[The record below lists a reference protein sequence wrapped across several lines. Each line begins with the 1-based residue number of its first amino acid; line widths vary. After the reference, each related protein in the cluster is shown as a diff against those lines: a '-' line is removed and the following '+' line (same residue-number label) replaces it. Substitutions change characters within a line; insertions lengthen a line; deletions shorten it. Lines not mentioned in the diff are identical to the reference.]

1 MIPEFLPITIKIF
14 PRRSAPAVALVL
26 ALIGCGVMQESVHL
40 GTINYFSSHEIVL
53 GEETRIYGEGFVTG
67 DVEIVLDGKWKI
79 RAEHPVPAKVVVKG
93 TATGENEISF
103 VLERDRL
110 EDMCASHLFF
120 QGRVIV
126 RMQTF
131 QTGKTGYID
140 AVRDRVKFDIL
151 DVEPSGKSSC
161 HISEEKVDAF
171 LDDLGLEVEEREEA
185 GVLVVSAAPDKKA
198 SRAGIEPGDIIF
210 VAGGMKAYVREDIL
224 PPDDTQELDLVVF
237 RSGNE
242 SLIKVAVPVRQ
253 SPKTTDWRK
262 NALIASVFL
271 LVVLLL
277 QSRWVSSL
285 LVKTVS
291 LSLRPRKKKKQ
302 PKALSSGDKQSDEL
316 RRDTAE
322 AAHPGEEKLM
332 DRLTSVLFS
341 LVIVFPFV
349 TVVALGL
356 FKYGGEIHAAHACGA
371 VFVLAFTAFVG
382 KSRMRRS
389 VFYSM
394 MKRCVQGSLLVLPV
408 VLVYVLRWLKTSSP
422 SLASAAGDQMFYP
435 WTWHGLQ
442 EPFALILLLGGLV
455 AAVVPER
462 RSTTWRRHIVMHL
475 YSILV
480 ISLFVHS
487 MMGGFE
493 APAFIAAYAWKKAM
507 AISVLVF
514 ISKVLIFYFAIQA
527 ISSRHDSGYS
537 PSVLNASML
546 AIGSILAFTAS
557 LVLAPVV
564 SDKIQHLNYYTTAT
578 AFIILLIAAF
588 FPGGR
593 TEDNE
598 KLKMP
603 SEELRAEN

>member
-1 MIPEFLPITIKIF
+1 MIPIFSLITIKIL
-14 PRRSAPAVALVL
+14 RRKTAPAAALVL
-26 ALIGCGVMQESVHL
+26 TLMGCSIMQESVHL

-67 DVEIVLDGKWKI
+67 DVEIVFDGKWKI
-79 RAEHPVPAKVVVKG
+79 RAEHPVSKKVVAKG
-93 TATGENEISF
+93 TAAGENEISF

-110 EDMCASHLFF
+110 DDMCASHIFF

-126 RMQTF
+126 RMQALG
-131 QTGKTGYID
+131 TGKTGYID
-140 AVRDRVKFDIL
+140 AVRERVRFDIL

-171 LDDLGLEVEEREEA
+171 LGDLGLEVEEREELGIA
-185 GVLVVSAAPDKKA
+185 VVSAAPGKKA
-198 SRAGIEPGDIIF
+198 AGAGIEPGDIIF

-242 SLIKVAVPVRQ
+242 SLIKVAVPVKQ
-253 SPKTTDWRK
+253 VPKKTDWRK
-262 NALIASVFL
+262 NVLVASVFL

-285 LVKTVS
+285 LAKTVS
-291 LSLRPRKKKKQ
+291 LRLRPRRKKKQ
-302 PKALSSGDKQSDEL
+302 PEAQSSEDKQPDEL
-316 RRDTAE
+316 PWDAAE

-332 DRLTSVLFS
+332 DRLTAVLFS

-356 FKYGGEIHAAHACGA
+356 FLHGGETHAAHACGA

-394 MKRCVQGSLLVLPV
+394 MKRCVYGSLLVLPL

-422 SLASAAGDQMFYP
+422 ALASAAGDQVFYP
-435 WTWHGLQ
+435 WTWNGFQ

-462 RSTTWRRHIVMHL
+462 RRTTWRRYSVMHL

-493 APAFIAAYAWKKAM
+493 APAFVAAYAWKKAM
-507 AISVLVF
+507 AISVLIF
-514 ISKVLIFYFAIQA
+514 ISKVLILYFAIQA
-527 ISSRHDSGYS
+527 ISSRQGRAYS

-546 AIGSILAFTAS
+546 AVGSILAFTAS
-557 LVLAPVV
+557 LVLAPIL
-564 SDKIQHLNYYTTAT
+564 SDKIQCLHYYTTAT

-588 FPGGR
+588 FSGGR
-593 TEDNE
+593 AEE
-598 KLKMP
+598 REQLKMKN
-603 SEELRAEN
+603 EEVTVES